1 VVLSSGSIGSAHLL
15 LLSGIGPADELRA
28 AGVDVV
34 HDLPGV
40 GKNLQ
45 DHINVPITFATS
57 DRVGIGGMNE
67 AELNSAFAEWQSA
80 RTGALTSNWA
90 AAGGH
95 ARSAPAVAEP
105 DLQLYGV
112 ISANRDHARYIA
124 AGPGITLH
132 STLQRPDSRGE
143 LRLRSADPLEPP
155 SLDPKYFI
163 SDADGSDIATL
174 VAGVRLNRRIAAQS
188 PLREII
194 THEITPSAEALDD
207 DAIAD
212 FIRGHCTT
220 LYHPAGTCR
229 MGSDARA
236 VLDPTLR
243 VRGLEGLRVADA
255 SVFPRMLSGNT
266 NAPTIMVAERA
277 AEFIRGAG

>member
-1 VVLSSGSIGSAHLL
+1 
-15 LLSGIGPADELRA
+15 
-28 AGVDVV
+28 
-34 HDLPGV
+34 
-40 GKNLQ
+40 
-45 DHINVPITFATS
+45 
-57 DRVGIGGMNE
+57 
-67 AELNSAFAEWQSA
+67 
-80 RTGALTSNWA
+80 
-90 AAGGH
+90 
-95 ARSAPAVAEP
+95 VAEP

-143 LRLRSADPLEPP
+143 MRLRSADPLEAPA
-155 SLDPKYFI
+155 LDPRYFI

-194 THEITPSAEALDD
+194 THEITPSADAISD

-229 MGSDARA
+229 MGTDAMA
-236 VLDPTLR
+236 VVDPKLR
-243 VRGLEGLRVADA
+243 VRGLDGLLVADA
-255 SVFPRMLSGNT
+255 SVFPRMVSGNT

-277 AEFIRGAG
+277 AAFMRDAG